1 MIIKLFVKNILN
13 DFNFFA
19 QMNIKFFLG
28 GFFAK
33 SISIKTSLA
42 LAVPRLIIKLACFNE
57 ICAPPMIAPFNPQSS
72 IILAANCPGELTN
85 NRSGRRVV

>member
-1 MIIKLFVKNILN
+1 MIIKLFAKNILN

-33 SISIKTSLA
+33 SISIKHHWL
-42 LAVPRLIIKLACFNE
+42 
-57 ICAPPMIAPFNPQSS
+57 
-72 IILAANCPGELTN
+72 
-85 NRSGRRVV
+85 